1 MSGRQDAWQGE
12 ILILGKGL
20 HEKIG
25 ASHLSIKKPFGL
37 AVFALGCSAALQLCW
52 ATAGMG
58 FHHVL
63 LAYSSTC
70 FGMSALCFLL
80 KWLLLRDS
88 RNSKLSLASDYAGGV
103 EVAGAHCI
111 W

>member
-1 MSGRQDAWQGE
+1 MAGRDPNIREKGCTKR
-12 ILILGKGL
+12 LGRVT
-20 HEKIG
+20 
-25 ASHLSIKKPFGL
+25 SLSKPFGL

-52 ATAGMG
+52 VKLGMG

-103 EVAGAHCI
+103 EVAGAHCT
-111 W
+111 WFCTKR